1 MRKDSVKRLLIG
13 IGLGLGLAWVVFDVW
28 RDFKEGDF
36 TLAYRYYRESPLKLA
51 PIVAGAAVLFLA
63 GRAVLRMPARGRRAV
78 LGVAWAA
85 ANVCVTALV
94 IFLLCRFMHLQ
105 KIAEAAGLITVPLVL
120 SGVLHSAMLGA
131 IAVASWIGLAWFVK
145 RRDSAPAG

>member
-1 MRKDSVKRLLIG
+1 M
-13 IGLGLGLAWVVFDVW
+13 GLAAAWVVFDIW
-28 RDFKEGDF
+28 RDFKEGEF
-36 TLAYRYYRESPLKLA
+36 TRAYEYYRDSPLKLA